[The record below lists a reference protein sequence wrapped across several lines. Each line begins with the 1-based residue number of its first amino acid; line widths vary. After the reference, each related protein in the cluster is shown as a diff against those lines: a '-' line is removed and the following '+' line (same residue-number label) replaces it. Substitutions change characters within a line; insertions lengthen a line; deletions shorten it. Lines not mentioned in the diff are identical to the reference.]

1 MGKPR
6 TISGYDSEVTA
17 NCERVLVT
25 LLRGLG
31 PWRDSIYL
39 VGGLVPHHLVRA
51 RPPEVPPH
59 AGTADVDVVVD
70 LAILADVEAYRT
82 LEANLKNMGF
92 DRAEN
97 DNGQKQS
104 WRWRAKLESGAIL
117 MLEFLADDP
126 KADAG
131 TAQELATGGNVT
143 AINIPHASIVA
154 DMHESLEIAT
164 ELLGDNGI
172 ATETIRYANLVSF
185 TVLKAFAFDHRN
197 ERKDAHD
204 LVYCLEHAAEGIEAA
219 IDQFRATL
227 AGPHQA
233 VVRAALD
240 CLERRFC
247 SDGEIEG
254 YRRDGPVAVARF
266 EIGDEPEDGE
276 RRLLR
281 QRRASDLVSAL
292 VLGCK
297 T

>member
-6 TISGYDSEVTA
+6 NITGYDSDITA
-17 NCERVLVT
+17 SCERVLVT

-39 VGGLVPHHLVRA
+39 VGGLVPHYLVRA

-82 LEANLKNMGF
+82 LEANLTNMGF

-104 WRWRAKLESGAIL
+104 WRWRAKLENGAIL
-117 MLEFLADDP
+117 ILEFLADDP
-126 KADAG
+126 QADAG
-131 TAQELATGGNVT
+131 TAQELPTGGNVT

-154 DMHESLEIAT
+154 DMHDRVMISA
-164 ELLGDNGI
+164 ELLGGNGI

-204 LVYCLEHAAEGIEAA
+204 LVYCLEHAGDGIEAA
-219 IDQFRATL
+219 IDQFRAVL
-227 AGPHQA
+227 AGPHEA
-233 VVRAALD
+233 VVREALA

-247 SDGEIEG
+247 GDGEIEG
-254 YRRDGPVAVARF
+254 NRRDGPVAVARF
-266 EIGDEPEDGE
+266 EIGDEPEDGD
-276 RRLLR
+276 R
-281 QRRASDLVSAL
+281 
-292 VLGCK
+292 
-297 T
+297 